1 MKKTLIGF
9 AVSALFAMGSAQ
21 AAGNDTSATLN
32 ITGTVT
38 APSASCAVQLGAT
51 IVNLEDDITN
61 LVNQNQTATHANEV
75 AVSVVGEGCAN
86 LVEENHIAYKF
97 VGATDNAAGT
107 ALANSDVTA
116 GAATG
121 VGIGIFDEANAPVKI
136 NSDTLLASQADKF
149 KLQMVKLDGQT
160 PVAGSVLGSLT
171 VQIER
176 M

>member
-51 IVNLEDDITN
+51 TVNLEDDITN

-121 VGIGIFDEANAPVKI
+121 AGIGDEANAPVKI